1 MSPQKKPR
9 RVVNAVKE
17 KLDLRFASLGH
28 SPQSALSF
36 HLAMPHSKAGT
47 D

>member
-1 MSPQKKPR
+1 MSPQKKPI
-9 RVVNAVKE
+9 RVVNAIME
-17 KLDLRFASLGH
+17 KLDLRFAGPGH

-36 HLAMPHSKAGT
+36 HLATSHSKAGI